1 MCTMIL
7 GGSGYLAGHHIT
19 SPNIVLHNNVTSL
32 NIVEYSKRMQM
43 DASGK
48 QVISFFFFF
57 IIYLFSAMYNN
68 VFYRICTTYTI
79 MYNNVFYYI
88 RWVRLPLRA

>member
-1 MCTMIL
+1 MCTIIL

-48 QVISFFFFF
+48 QIISFFF
-57 IIYLFSAMYNN
+57 YLF
-68 VFYRICTTYTI
+68 
-79 MYNNVFYYI
+79 FYYLL
-88 RWVRLPLRA
+88 VLRNV